1 MRYTGHGPPTTC
13 ESSGRE
19 VSNRDLSRISDY
31 SRSDYLHLLGS
42 QSAGGR
48 GSHALHLRSE
58 VVRSSSMTRSASRP
72 SAPVEAAMQ
81 LHPSTLLSHPLHHQI
96 RAQTNPHGRHAH
108 VHGTAAVSAVLWIVA
123 APRSSTGVGA
133 VVGSVYVGVVWDSRP
148 GMVLCKQHGRTPRFS
163 KQMGTK
169 CIPLANSS
177 SDHFVC
183 KASSYPTGASERHQ
197 KVEVE
202 QSSCSQV
209 QRGQSGA
216 TYQVGVMSPLS
227 LNDPNLGA
235 L

>member
-1 MRYTGHGPPTTC
+1 MPTAMPPPHTQLTPPPHTHSIREQNSATSTLLVGSTSGGPVTIC
-13 ESSGRE
+13 C
-19 VSNRDLSRISDY
+19 
-31 SRSDYLHLLGS
+31 
-42 QSAGGR
+42 
-48 GSHALHLRSE
+48 
-58 VVRSSSMTRSASRP
+58 SASRP

-163 KQMGTK
+163 KRMGTK
-169 CIPLANSS
+169 HAPLANSS

-183 KASSYPTGASERHQ
+183 RSSSYSTCRWVGQR
-197 KVEVE
+197 KVK
-202 QSSCSQV
+202 
-209 QRGQSGA
+209 
-216 TYQVGVMSPLS
+216 VG
-227 LNDPNLGA
+227 
-235 L
+235 